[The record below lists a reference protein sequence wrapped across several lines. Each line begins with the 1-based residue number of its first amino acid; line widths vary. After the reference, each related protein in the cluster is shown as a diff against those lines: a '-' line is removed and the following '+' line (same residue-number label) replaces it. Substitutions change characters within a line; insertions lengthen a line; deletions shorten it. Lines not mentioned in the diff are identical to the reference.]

1 MDNKTATEKSP
12 RRLLRLLLVLLSL
25 ALMTLLVVVVRQEDA
40 EPPVVE
46 SISRFILAL
55 PPEIRQRAEELLG
68 HSGGEDAGALVASG
82 IIQAEQ
88 VSVASEFGGRI
99 ADIPVA
105 EGDRVAAG
113 DLLVQLDTV
122 LLDAQI
128 EAAAALVAVAQAALA
143 QAQAGVRP
151 GQITVAEAQLAA
163 AKAGRDAAT
172 QAVSDTLKLLANPQ
186 DILLQIA
193 VAQAEAMAAQRR
205 LDQATAL
212 KNAAE
217 VVKNQFESLDAG
229 PDGRHRSLI
238 SAGSVDELPGPI
250 PPDLWEQL
258 PGPVDGV
265 HTVGD
270 WELHI
275 GGGSYRL
282 YRLVDI
288 PLDLHLTPNRWW
300 QAWVGVNAAAVQLEG
315 IQTSLYHLY
324 DQREDQQAMKAR
336 VDEALSALAQSEA
349 QIAAAHAQL
358 DGMRA
363 GATAEQVAAL
373 EARVAQAL
381 AAVEALEQKRA
392 MMSLASP
399 LDGTVL
405 STSAHP
411 GEVTAAGAGM
421 LSVADLAEMNLVVY
435 VPENRIGQVYLN
447 EEVQIQVDSFPGR
460 VLEGYVSH
468 ISDRAEFT
476 PRNVATREERVNLVF
491 AVEIRIAN
499 LDGALKPGM
508 PADVLFVGP

>member
-1 MDNKTATEKSP
+1 MDNNTATEMSP

-25 ALMTLLVVVVRQEDA
+25 ALIILLVVVIRQEDA
-40 EPPVVE
+40 EAPASE
-46 SISRFILAL
+46 SISRFIAAL
-55 PPEIRQRAEELLG
+55 PPEIRKKGEELLG
-68 HSGGEDAGALVASG
+68 LSRGTDAGALVASG
-82 IIQAEQ
+82 IIQAER

-99 ADIPVA
+99 SDIPVA

-128 EAAAALVAVAQAALA
+128 EAAAAQAAVAQAALA
-143 QAQAGVRP
+143 QARAGVRP
-151 GQITVAEAQLAA
+151 GQIMVAEAQLAE

-172 QAVSDTLKLLANPQ
+172 QAVSDAFKLVENPH

-212 KNAAE
+212 RNAAE
-217 VVKNQFESLDAG
+217 VAKNQFESLDAR
-229 PDGRHRSLI
+229 PDGL
-238 SAGSVDELPGPI
+238 
-250 PPDLWEQL
+250 
-258 PGPVDGV
+258 
-265 HTVGD
+265 VG
-270 WELHI
+270 
-275 GGGSYRL
+275 
-282 YRLVDI
+282 I
-288 PLDLHLTPNRWW
+288 PLDLHLTPNQWW

-324 DQREDQQAMKAR
+324 GQREDQQAMNAR
-336 VDEALSALAQSEA
+336 VDEALSTMAQSGA
-349 QIAAAHAQL
+349 QIAAAQAQL

-373 EARVAQAL
+373 EARVVQAL

-392 MMSLASP
+392 MMSLTSP

-405 STSAHP
+405 TISAHP

-435 VPENRIGQVYLN
+435 VPENRIGQVHLN

-460 VLEGYVSH
+460 VLEGYVGH

-508 PADVLFVGP
+508 PTDVLFVGP